1 MQLIKLRSHWSRIDH
16 SPICLSII
24 RGEVTQ
30 IDTGRTAHSNG
41 GRDWSYVAAASQ
53 GTSKTARQLLE
64 ARKRQGGFSF
74 LPRVSEGA

>member
-1 MQLIKLRSHWSRIDH
+1 M
-16 SPICLSII
+16 
-24 RGEVTQ
+24 TQ